1 MRIIVEKD
9 YQAMSKKAALMLASQ
24 ITLKPNSNIGLATG
38 DTPLGMYKRLIEMYK
53 EEEIDFCEVKTF
65 NLDEYCGLEAENK
78 NSYHYYMENNF
89 FKDINIKNYN
99 THIPDGRAD
108 DLKKECIRYEKLIQ
122 NSGGI
127 DLQIL
132 GIGSN
137 GHIGFNEPSEKLNV
151 NTDIV
156 TLKEE
161 TRESNSRFFENKEKV
176 PKKAISMGM
185 GTILK
190 SNRIILLASG
200 KNKAEAIKNTVSG
213 SISTQVPASLLQTH
227 PQITLIIDEDA
238 ASLINEETLSADC
251 NFVVTD

>member
-9 YQAMSKKAALMLASQ
+9 YQAMSKKAALMVASQ

-38 DTPLGMYKRLIEMYK
+38 DTPLGMYKRLIEMQR
-53 EEEIDFCEVKTF
+53 EEEIDFSEVKTF
-65 NLDEYCGLEAENK
+65 NLDEYCGLSAENK

-89 FKDINIKNYN
+89 FKNINIESDN
-99 THIPDGRAD
+99 TNIPDGRAD
-108 DLKKECIRYEKLIQ
+108 NLKKECIRYENLIH

-137 GHIGFNEPSEKLNV
+137 GHIGFNEPSKKLNV

-161 TRESNSRFFENKEKV
+161 TRESNSRFFESKEKV

-213 SISTQVPASLLQTH
+213 FISTEVPASLLQTH
-227 PQITLIIDEDA
+227 PQITLIIDKAA
-238 ASLINEETLSADC
+238 ASLINEDNISADC
-251 NFVVTD
+251 NIVVTD